1 MCRSK
6 AQTQPPSP
14 GTKSQGSNSQHVRQ
28 VDQESDT
35 DSDDSMY
42 PILTVGY
49 GQDSHNPPI
58 KVHVEVDKCSIPM
71 EVVDT
76 GASISIMSET
86 LYLKLWPRKDLN
98 TTTIRL
104 RNYSMEPIGVDG
116 G

>member
-1 MCRSK
+1 
-6 AQTQPPSP
+6 
-14 GTKSQGSNSQHVRQ
+14 
-28 VDQESDT
+28 
-35 DSDDSMY
+35 
-42 PILTVGY
+42 
-49 GQDSHNPPI
+49 
-58 KVHVEVDKCSIPM
+58 M